1 MGGAL
6 TKSTQIAINS
16 QYNFSIEDISNINIE
31 EYIKDIQIDTPLC
44 TLHTISSPN
53 FNFKQDLNT
62 IILVLKFYYEK
73 YSIKNYINSINK
85 NINYT
90 NDVIDEIL
98 SILGDNIFIF
108 KLIKPEL
115 PEYKVDDILYY
126 YNLVLLYII
135 SCESIYSIYTRSI
148 NVNYQQFI
156 TTKVKNNISNF
167 NDKMISLDLDYCIS
181 LKNKCSDFIITNYNT
196 INSDIGN
203 VINYLDNIDNN
214 NIYNKDIENESMEII
229 SDSINSSPTSICED
243 ISDINTDT
251 NYLSVLS
258 DTYCKLSEIKE
269 IQRNINF
276 SKVINFTEKQMYQSV
291 CKNIQDYIS
300 SIIEDSNIDTSDK
313 ITHEEMLLIKNLEN
327 KNNSLSFS
335 EIILLIKNNFYKINN
350 KIIKI
355 LYELDKNDSQSQKI
369 IQEIDVS

>member
-6 TKSTQIAINS
+6 TKSTQIALNS

-31 EYIKDIQIDTPLC
+31 EYIRDIQIDTPLC
-44 TLHTISSPN
+44 TLHNISSPN
-53 FNFKQDLNT
+53 FNFKENLNT

-73 YSIKNYINSINK
+73 YSIENYINSVNK
-85 NINYT
+85 NINYI

-98 SILGDNIFIF
+98 SILGDNIFIL

-135 SCESIYSIYTRSI
+135 SCESIYSIHTRSI

>member
-31 EYIKDIQIDTPLC
+31 EYIRDIQIDTPLC
-44 TLHTISSPN
+44 TLHNISSPN
-53 FNFKQDLNT
+53 FNFKENLNT

-73 YSIKNYINSINK
+73 YSIENYINSVNK
-85 NINYT
+85 NINYI

-98 SILGDNIFIF
+98 SILGDNIFIL

-167 NDKMISLDLDYCIS
+167 NDEMISLDLDYCIS